1 MVINRIE
8 YSESVASLLKQSTP
22 EAQLGL
28 LFVRFAEALLQP
40 NGEGIDNVVTAD
52 ARFHELEAAGLPRG
66 PLGFKAFRK
75 QINAAFPDESVF
87 IVAMR
92 FPEPSIIE
100 TELACTAT
108 HRGELMG
115 IPATGKQVRFTIHTR
130 NRFENER
137 MAERWDRM
145 DVAALLAELKS

>member
-1 MVINRIE
+1 MVTNRIE

-52 ARFHELEAAGLPRG
+52 ARFHELEAAGLPPG

-115 IPATGKQVRFTIHTR
+115 IPATGKQIRFTIHTR

>member
-1 MVINRIE
+1 MVTNRIE

-52 ARFHELEAAGLPRG
+52 ARFHELEAAGLPPG

>member
-1 MVINRIE
+1 VVTNGIE

-52 ARFHELEAAGLPRG
+52 ARFHELEAAGLPPG

>member
-1 MVINRIE
+1 VVTNRIE

-52 ARFHELEAAGLPRG
+52 ARFHELEAAGLPPG

-115 IPATGKQVRFTIHTR
+115 IPATGKQIRFTIHTR

>member
-1 MVINRIE
+1 VVTNRIE

-52 ARFHELEAAGLPRG
+52 ARFHELEAAGLPPG

-100 TELACTAT
+100 IELACTAT

-115 IPATGKQVRFTIHTR
+115 IPATGKQIRFTIHTR

>member
-1 MVINRIE
+1 
-8 YSESVASLLKQSTP
+8 
-22 EAQLGL
+22 

-52 ARFHELEAAGLPRG
+52 ARFHELEAAGLPPG

>member
-1 MVINRIE
+1 MVTNRIE
-8 YSESVASLLKQSTP
+8 YSESVASLLKLSTP

-52 ARFHELEAAGLPRG
+52 ARFHELEAAGLPPG

>member
-1 MVINRIE
+1 VVTNRIE

-52 ARFHELEAAGLPRG
+52 ARFHELEAAGLPPG

>member
-1 MVINRIE
+1 MVTNRIE

-52 ARFHELEAAGLPRG
+52 ARFHELEAAGLPPG

-145 DVAALLAELKS
+145 DIAALLAELKS

>member
-1 MVINRIE
+1 VVTNRIE

-52 ARFHELEAAGLPRG
+52 ARFHELEAAGLPPG

-145 DVAALLAELKS
+145 DIAALLAELKS

>member
-1 MVINRIE
+1 MVTNRIE

-28 LFVRFAEALLQP
+28 LFVRFAEALLHP
-40 NGEGIDNVVTAD
+40 NGEGIDNVVTVG
-52 ARFHELEAAGLPRG
+52 ARFHELEAAGFPPG
-66 PLGFKAFRK
+66 PQGFKAFRK
-75 QINAAFPDESVF
+75 QLNAAFPDEKVV

>member
-1 MVINRIE
+1 VVTNRIE

-52 ARFHELEAAGLPRG
+52 ARFHELEAAGLPPG

-75 QINAAFPDESVF
+75 QINAAFPDETVF

-115 IPATGKQVRFTIHTR
+115 IPATGKQIRFTIHTR